1 MQVEGEI
8 HTNPIANHAGWL
20 RGPRCPH
27 HQGTSSLAKACL
39 VCRSCW
45 ILLDIVTDGNSFE
58 QIPLRNPGSWCS
70 ELYVLLASEST
81 EGWSTL
87 IDHFNFAST

>member
-8 HTNPIANHAGWL
+8 HTNPITNHAGWL
-20 RGPRCPH
+20 WGPRCPIIREPH
-27 HQGTSSLAKACL
+27 LWPRP
-39 VCRSCW
+39 VW

-70 ELYVLLASEST
+70 ELYILLASEST